1 MSHWW
6 SWWTKKSCSWCHHW
20 LDIYFNSLALFWNPV
35 ICHGGPCAF
44 LLTLN
49 SFNPSVLWHCW
60 LGGRKGIRPIKN
72 WAVGC
77 WHGYCLERGAD
88 LHMAQLM
95 PLPLTVSCFSKI
107 QIGLPFW
114 YWLTSV
120 VPDKG
125 PLNGCV
131 CVPWHCWLGIRKSI
145 QSVKIEWWGVGVV
158 ICLER
163 GADCLHMVQLIPLH
177 PKTPSSLASD
187 WFYLSGTVLPRLSNG
202 CSTLCLR
209 KKQDTKLLPIT
220 SPNINRFSKFF

>member
-49 SFNPSVLWHCW
+49 SFNPSVLRHCW

-77 WHGYCLERGAD
+77 WHCYCLERGAD
-88 LHMAQLM
+88 
-95 PLPLTVSCFSKI
+95 
-107 QIGLPFW
+107 
-114 YWLTSV
+114 
-120 VPDKG
+120 
-125 PLNGCV
+125 
-131 CVPWHCWLGIRKSI
+131 
-145 QSVKIEWWGVGVV
+145 
-158 ICLER
+158 
-163 GADCLHMVQLIPLH
+163 LHMVQLIPLH
-177 PKTPSSLASD
+177 PKTPLSLASD
-187 WFYLSGTVLPRLSNG
+187 WFYLSGTVLPRLSWKRG
-202 CSTLCLR
+202 RQTDVVHCVSE